1 MRSKTSRLRALAW
14 VGTFALSG
22 PALAQSPAPSPVP
35 LTLDGTESPIR
46 VDGHLG
52 DWPSTR
58 MFRLDQPAQVTL
70 GKAFWKGPDDF
81 NGRIFLT
88 YDDQYLY
95 LSALVQKNGEVV
107 GAVDADSLWNGDC
120 LELFLSTHPDF
131 TTRVQLSRGDYH
143 IGFSP
148 GSGCKSP
155 RMYCFNKNTSID
167 GGRIVAR
174 KTLKGYL
181 MEACVPLSFLE
192 GLDLGPGKSIGF
204 NVALDE
210 GGPVSGNRIVQL
222 DYSQKPLS
230 WQSPASWA
238 KVQWV
243 GKASLSVPLRPLAD
257 LYADLVKDG
266 TQNAV
271 YLGTRDIQGKVLDG
285 SGKPLAGVK
294 VSTWPKS
301 KETLTGPDGSFELD
315 RIKVYDRTVVYG
327 GKEGYA
333 TSLGAAP
340 PKGKALVLQVG
351 LLPPEVGA
359 AGTRVGPL
367 FSGLALPF
375 PKATGTDFAAPL
387 NDAQMKALQ
396 PAVLKLEA
404 PVTGGDPRAEL
415 TILDQFVAYARGQ
428 GAEPMIVVPLGGD
441 APQRA
446 ALWVRHVNVEGK
458 TRVRLWAVGEKV
470 DTLSDRPGD
479 FKGYNAY
486 DYVNDFRDVY
496 NAMKKEDPSI
506 LVMGPELA
514 WKYAEGEQDW
524 ITPFIRYDG
533 DIVNMVSLYRYGALH
548 SAGFSAKS
556 FPVSLDGERAL
567 LRSLRDKISENSDN
581 AIPLL
586 VTGGAACAEPV
597 TAKTK
602 EEAASDEFE
611 AALWEAEEKGF
622 SLEEGAGMCLFSLE
636 GIGLTGAPA
645 GMTPTYW
652 ALKLWSGM
660 IHGKILNVET
670 QIPNLSAYATQDPR
684 TRDVTLL
691 IVNKGDRYS
700 RPKMQFNGKEAD
712 LMVDAGLDQR
722 FDYEI
727 PSYSISLLKVK
738 ADRSPGQALLYTSK
752 MARTGNEPLLT
763 GIRPW

>member
-1 MRSKTSRLRALAW
+1 MGFITSHLRA
-14 VGTFALSG
+14 FALVG
-22 PALAQSPAPSPVP
+22 VLCFPFCTPASAQTPSPTP
-35 LTLDGTESPIR
+35 LTIDQAGAPIR

-58 MFRLDQPAQVTL
+58 MFLLDQPAQVTL
-70 GKAFWKGPDDF
+70 GKVFWKGPDDF
-81 NGRIFLT
+81 NGRVFLT

-95 LSALVQKNGEVV
+95 LSALVQKSGEVV
-107 GAVDADSLWNGDC
+107 GAKDADSLWNGDC

-131 TTRVQLSRGDYH
+131 TTRNHLSRGDYH

-155 RMYCFNKNTSID
+155 RMYCFNKNTAID

-204 NVALDE
+204 NVTLDE
-210 GGPVSGNRIVQL
+210 GGPVSGNRIVQM
-222 DYSQKPLS
+222 DFSQNPLS

-243 GKASLSVPLRPLAD
+243 GKASVSVPMGPLED
-257 LYADLVKDG
+257 LYADLVRDG
-266 TQNAV
+266 TRNAV
-271 YLGTRDIQGKVLDG
+271 FMGTRDIQGKVWDG
-285 SGKPLAGVK
+285 NGKPLAGVRI
-294 VSTWPKS
+294 STWPKS
-301 KETLTGPDGSFELD
+301 KEALTGPDGSFDLGK
-315 RIKVYDRTVVYG
+315 IKVYDRTVVYG

-340 PKGKALVLQVG
+340 SKGRGVTLQLG
-351 LLPPEVGA
+351 LLPAEGGTVGA
-359 AGTRVGPL
+359 RVNPL
-367 FSGLALPF
+367 FFGLAVPF
-375 PKATGTDFAAPL
+375 PRTPGSDFAAPL

-396 PAVLKLEA
+396 PAVLKLES
-404 PVTGGDPRAEL
+404 PLSGGDPQEL
-415 TILDQFVAYARGQ
+415 AVLDQFVAYAHRL

-441 APQRA
+441 AAQRA

-458 TRVRLWAVGEKV
+458 AGVKLWAVGEKV

-506 LVMGPELA
+506 FVMGPELA
-514 WKYAEGEQDW
+514 GKYAEGEQDW

-548 SAGFSAKS
+548 AAGFDAKRL
-556 FPVSLDGERAL
+556 PAALGGERAL
-567 LRSLRDKISENSDN
+567 LRSLRDKISENTDN
-581 AIPLL
+581 DIPLW

-602 EEAASDEFE
+602 EEATADEFG
-611 AALWEAEEKGF
+611 AALWEAEERGL
-622 SLEEGAGMCLFSLE
+622 SLEEGVGMCLFSLE
-636 GIGLTGAPA
+636 GVGLTGVSA
-645 GMTPTYW
+645 GMSPTYW

-660 IHGKILNVET
+660 IRSKVLNVET
-670 QIPNLSAYATQDPR
+670 QIPDLSAYATQDPR

-712 LMVDAGLDQR
+712 LIVDADLDQR

-727 PSYSISLLKVK
+727 PSYSISLLKIK

-752 MARTGNEPLLT
+752 IARAGNEPLLT
-763 GIRPW
+763 EIRPW